1 VRDLAEGAGE
11 LAPVEERAPE
21 LRPARGVDDRE
32 AERREDDDRARG
44 RDQDGAVPAGELLQA
59 VQGAT

>member
-1 VRDLAEGAGE
+1 MRDLAEGARE
-11 LAPVEERAPE
+11 LAPVEEGAPE
-21 LRPARGVDDRE
+21 LRPARRVDNGE